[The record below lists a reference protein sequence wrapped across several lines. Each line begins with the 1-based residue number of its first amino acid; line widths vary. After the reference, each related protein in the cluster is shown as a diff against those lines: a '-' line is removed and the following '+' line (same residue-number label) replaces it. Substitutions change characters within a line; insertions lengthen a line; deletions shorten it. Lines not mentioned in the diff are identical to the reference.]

1 MQSDTGHTALDANA
15 RSADP
20 EACQGERGPAQLDYP
35 DVFTHG
41 GPGARELLAMDQH
54 CGSGQQE
61 LPGPGTGERMQK
73 L

>member
-1 MQSDTGHTALDANA
+1 MQGDNRYTALDAHA

-20 EACQGERGPAQLDYP
+20 EACQGERGPAESNHP

-54 CGSGQQE
+54 SGSGQQE
-61 LPGPGTGERMQK
+61 LPGPGTTERMQK